1 MEVNMITSL
10 HIKNIG
16 IIDEININL
25 NEGFNVLTGE
35 TGAGKTLI
43 IDSLQ
48 IIAGGRFS
56 KEMIRRGEN
65 QSYVEM
71 SLYLPNKGFEEDTVI
86 VSREMNIKG
95 KNLCKINGRLVTVS
109 ELKEFMKDVIDIH
122 GQNDN
127 QSILDNSTHISLI
140 DGFAD
145 SEISNVKNEYTELYK
160 EYQLTKKAL
169 NDNYGD
175 DREKQRKLD
184 LLKYEVEEIENA
196 NLKIGEEEE
205 IEEKRKIISSS
216 EKIVNN
222 LQEAEMQISENV
234 IENLNI
240 AIRSMEKIE
249 TYKEEYATLVGE
261 LKNAYYELQ
270 EAARDISS
278 NREDIYFD
286 EEEQKEIEERWDLI
300 HSLKRKYGNTIEEI
314 LKYKEEKSEEINQI
328 ENLDEYI
335 LSLKKQKQKLEKQ
348 MLELANKM
356 HLIREKYGERLS
368 AEINSELQDLEMKNA
383 KFSVHFE
390 NNEETDFNKDG
401 LDKIEFMIQTNVG
414 EEAKPLTKIASGGEM
429 SRIMLAIKNV
439 LADVDK
445 IPVLIF
451 DEIDTGISGIAANS
465 TGEKMKSISKNHQ
478 VICVTHQASIAAK
491 GDYNYY
497 ISKQVVNEKTS
508 TKIKLLSEN
517 EVINE
522 IARISSGSI
531 SEASINHAKELRNR
545 KLKLVI

>member
-1 MEVNMITSL
+1 MITSL

-109 ELKEFMKDVIDIH
+109 ELKEFMKDIIDIH

-286 EEEQKEIEERWDLI
+286 EEEQKEIEE
-300 HSLKRKYGNTIEEI
+300 I

-356 HLIREKYGERLS
+356 HLIREKYGEKLS

>member
-1 MEVNMITSL
+1 MITSL

-356 HLIREKYGERLS
+356 HLIREKYGEKLS

>member
-1 MEVNMITSL
+1 MITSL

-109 ELKEFMKDVIDIH
+109 ELKEFMKDIIDIH

-145 SEISNVKNEYTELYK
+145 FEISNVKNEYTELYK

-356 HLIREKYGERLS
+356 HLIREKYGEKLS
-368 AEINSELQDLEMKNA
+368 AEINLELQDLEMKNA

-497 ISKQVVNEKTS
+497 ISKQVINEKTS

>member
-1 MEVNMITSL
+1 MITSL

-109 ELKEFMKDVIDIH
+109 ELKEFMKDIIDIH

-356 HLIREKYGERLS
+356 HLIREKYGEKLS

-451 DEIDTGISGIAANS
+451 DEIDTGISRIAANS

>member
-1 MEVNMITSL
+1 MITSL

-109 ELKEFMKDVIDIH
+109 ELKEFMKDIIDIH

-286 EEEQKEIEERWDLI
+286 EEEQKKIEERWDLI

-348 MLELANKM
+348 MIELANKM
-356 HLIREKYGERLS
+356 HLIREKYGEKLS